1 MTTTLSR
8 KRASR
13 VVRAAFLSGASTLA
27 LCALASPAFA
37 QDAPA
42 AAPAADEQ
50 VVTIRGSLQRSMN
63 IKKNAVGIVDAIS
76 AEDIGKYP
84 DTNLAESIQRI
95 PGVAINRVNGEGSE
109 VTVRGF
115 GPAFNL
121 TTLNGRTL
129 PTANIQ
135 VVGADTGDFA
145 GGGTRN
151 FDFGNIASDGVS
163 GFEVYKTGRANI
175 PSGGLGATMNIKTLR
190 PIGKAGAQGSITVK
204 ALHGDGMVTGD
215 EWTPEVS
222 GAYSWANDSNTMGVS
237 IFGAHSVRDVATRS
251 STQNS
256 WNLDYFAARPAGIT
270 AGGLFLPSG
279 NGRLRYVPAANPNDP
294 PVLASQITNRPP
306 NTALVSYPNDSRYHF
321 SENHSERTNVQL
333 TAQWRPMENLLLT
346 FDALYATSEVS
357 EQRSDQ
363 TNWFNRPFDKITFE
377 QGDSGVYNAVYL
389 EETLSGTKDIGFE
402 QQMRA
407 TKDTLSSVGL
417 NAQWDLSDRMTV
429 TFDLAHSKGEAL
441 PNNPNGTTSTMVS
454 IGAPVVS
461 QHSVDFRGDVPVQK
475 YTVND
480 GLPVYRRNPAGI
492 LVNASNVAI
501 TDANGNYLTG
511 FSAADRV
518 ITGYRGNNNGKL
530 DAGDL
535 GSQVARKAVNS
546 QTHQIDE
553 ARVDFTY
560 DFDGESRVDF
570 GVDWIKSEMTTTTG
584 STYHALGDWGISN
597 PGDVAQYAPGLI
609 ETFDLGGL
617 FQDFT
622 PGQSNIAFRAN
633 AIDLYAKLA
642 KGYNQNIPEASL
654 TANTIEEDIK
664 AVYGQFTMKGDLVGF
679 PTTVV
684 AGMRYE
690 KTDVTA
696 SALQSIPTAI
706 RWTAD
711 NDFAQNFGT
720 GVATYS
726 LEASYDNWLPNI
738 DVVVSATD
746 QIKVRASYSK
756 TIARAPYGAM
766 YATTTVNNPPRPT
779 LNGVNPTATVGN
791 PALLPFESSN
801 IDVSAEWYYGP
812 SNYVSIGFY
821 NKDVANFITST
832 RVQSNHFGLRDPSSG
847 ANGSR
852 SGTARTLLG
861 GINQSTTDVNLFTM
875 TALLIKHNGNT
886 GLATTE
892 YQANLDGGNLTQS
905 YVDSI
910 LAAYDVVA
918 DAQDPLFM
926 FETSTNINSRS
937 GNVHG
942 MELAFQHFL
951 GDTGFGLSGSLTTV
965 KGDVNFDNSAPPG
978 TTQFALLGLSDT
990 FNVTLIYDKGP
1001 LSGRLSYNWRDEY
1014 LVGTGR
1020 DGAAGNPTYV
1030 EEFGVIDASVNY
1042 QLTPQVQLTFEG
1054 LNLGKE
1060 HLRTHGRDKVNM
1072 YYAQELDT
1080 RYQVGVRYKF

>member
-1 MTTTLSR
+1 M
-8 KRASR
+8 
-13 VVRAAFLSGASTLA
+13 VRAAFLSGVSTVA
-27 LCALASPAFA
+27 LCAMAAPVFA

-42 AAPAADEQ
+42 PAAEE

-63 IKKNAVGIVDAIS
+63 IKKNATGIVDAIS

-190 PIGKAGAQGSITVK
+190 PIGKAGSQGSITVK

-222 GAYSWANDSNTMGVS
+222 GAYSWANDSNTFGVS
-237 IFGAHSVRDVATRS
+237 LFGQHSVRDVATRS

-270 AGGLFLPSG
+270 AGGLFLPSSA
-279 NGRLRYVPAANPNDP
+279 GRLRYDGNGN
-294 PVLASQITNRPP
+294 LLTQITNRPP
-306 NTALVSYPNDSRYHF
+306 DTALVSYPNDSRYHF

-357 EQRSDQ
+357 EQRNDQ

-377 QGDSGVYNAVYL
+377 KGDSGVYNAVYL

-407 TKDTLSSVGL
+407 TKDTLSSVGI
-417 NAQWDLSDRMTV
+417 NAAWDLNDRMTL

-454 IGAPVVS
+454 IGAPVIRT
-461 QHSVDFRGDVPVQK
+461 HSVDFRGDIPVQK
-475 YTVND
+475 YTVVD
-480 GLPVYRRNPAGI
+480 CA
-492 LVNASNVAI
+492 AQ
-501 TDANGNYLTG
+501 NG
-511 FSAADRV
+511 
-518 ITGYRGNNNGKL
+518 RGNCNGKL

-546 QTHQIDE
+546 QTHEIDE

-560 DFDGESRVDF
+560 DFDGESRFDF
-570 GVDWIKSEMTTTTG
+570 GADWIKSEMTTTTG

-609 ETFDLGGL
+609 QTFDLGGL

-642 KGYNQNIPEASL
+642 QGYNQNIPNASL

-684 AGMRYE
+684 GGLRYE

-738 DVVVSATD
+738 DVVVSLTD
-746 QIKVRASYSK
+746 QIKVRGSYSK

-832 RVQSNHFGLRDPSSG
+832 RVQANHFGLRDPSSG

-852 SGTARTLLG
+852 SGTARSLLG
-861 GINQSTTDVNLFTM
+861 GISQSTTDVNLFTM
-875 TALLIKHNGNT
+875 TALLIKHSGNSAA
-886 GLATTE
+886 ATSE
-892 YQANLDGGNLTQS
+892 YQANLDGSGNLTQA

-918 DAQDPLFM
+918 DSNDPLFV
-926 FETSTNINSRS
+926 FETNTNVNSRS

-978 TTQFALLGLSDT
+978 TSQFALLGLSDT
-990 FNVTLIYDKGP
+990 YNVTLIYDKGP
-1001 LSGRLSYNWRDEY
+1001 LSGRLSYNWRAEY
-1014 LVGTGR
+1014 LAGTGR

-1030 EEFGVIDASVNY
+1030 EEFGVIDASLNY
-1042 QLTPQVQLTFEG
+1042 QVTPAIQLTFEG

-1072 YYAQELDT
+1072 YYGQELDT
-1080 RYQVGVRYKF
+1080 RYQLGVRYKF